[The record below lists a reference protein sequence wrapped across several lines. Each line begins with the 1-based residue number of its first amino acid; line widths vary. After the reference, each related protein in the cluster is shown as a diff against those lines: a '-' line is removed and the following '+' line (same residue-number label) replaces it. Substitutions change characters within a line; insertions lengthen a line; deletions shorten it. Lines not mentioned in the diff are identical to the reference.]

1 MILNNWYNFIR
12 RFLKEVGVR
21 QIIGADVS
29 FYQDDPGTPQ
39 EINFVRMN
47 QTTDFVIIRAGQNL
61 WVDSDFKNNWRRAK
75 EVGLPRGSYW
85 FFDSRADPRQQ
96 AELWSSLLNGD
107 RGELPLFLDLE
118 EAYGG
123 SFTGWQHWK
132 TFLDRLRTLVG
143 QKEISIYTAYHYW
156 INNAPLSQPNEL
168 EYFHRY
174 PLWIANY
181 GVAQPLVPRPWAANE
196 WLFWQFTASGEGPF
210 FGVESLE
217 IDLNYF
223 NGDAEA
229 FARRFGVPVPED
241 PIPPDPAGNQYRVN
255 AGTLNVREGPGTNF
269 KAIGFLLRNEIVEA
283 LEFNADQSWLRVRRL
298 SDGLTGW
305 ASSAFL
311 VRVGAPPPPPPPPPT
326 GDRYRVTA
334 GTLYV
339 REGPGTNFKATGFL
353 RRNDIV
359 EALEFN
365 ADQSWM
371 RVRRLS
377 DGLTGW
383 SSSTYL
389 DKITATPPP
398 PPPPTGDRYRVTASR
413 LHVREGPGT
422 EFASLGFLEFNEVVT
437 AISVNPDGTWRQI
450 RRSDGLTGWAS
461 ARYLVP
467 VQPTPD
473 PDPNEPPPD
482 AVTGN
487 WYRVTG
493 RLNVREGPGTTF
505 KAVGFLN
512 KDEVVEALSANPD
525 QSWIRVR
532 RVDGWTAWASS
543 SFLVNQGR
551 TPASITQ
558 KVFNGVTYYRN
569 VRTSPRRMISHVLEI
584 DMRSEGLRFLV
595 TPPLR
600 DSVPQLCT
608 RTTSQFL
615 HNHDIQIAI
624 NGDEFQYLDPSDYP
638 PQNYCPDGGDPV
650 RPAGYAASRGRVYS
664 AKAPG
669 HPVLYINQRNEI
681 TFDEPKGKV
690 YNAISGERLLVSKGK
705 TVAGL
710 DAQQLHPRTAVGVN
724 QNGRWLYLVVIDGR
738 EASEGATY
746 SELANLLI
754 SYNVYAGMSFDG
766 GGSSTIVIEDVDRL
780 PYILNTPVDENTP
793 GRERAVA
800 NHLGISLKK

>member
-1 MILNNWYNFIR
+1 M
-12 RFLKEVGVR
+12 R
-21 QIIGADVS
+21 QIIGPDVS

-47 QTTDFVIIRAGQNL
+47 LTTDFVIIRAGQNL

-85 FFDSRADPRQQ
+85 FYDSRADPRQQ
-96 AELWSSLLNGD
+96 AELWFSVLNDD

-132 TFLDRLRTLVG
+132 TFLERLRTLVG
-143 QKEISIYTAYHYW
+143 QKEIDIYTAYHYW
-156 INNAPLSQPNEL
+156 INNAPLNQPNEL

-181 GVAQPLVPRPWAANE
+181 GVAQPLVPKPWAANE
-196 WLFWQFTASGEGPF
+196 WLFWQFTASGDGPF

-229 FARRFGVPVPED
+229 FALRFGVPVPED

-269 KAIGFLLRNEIVEA
+269 KAIGFLRRNEIVEA
-283 LEFNADQSWLRVRRL
+283 LEANPDGSWLRVRRI

-305 ASSAFL
+305 ASSAYL
-311 VRVGAPPPPPPPPPT
+311 VRVGSPPPPPAPLPT
-326 GDRYRVTA
+326 GERYRVTA

-339 REGPGTNFKATGFL
+339 REGPGTNFKSIGFL

-365 ADQSWM
+365 ADQSWI
-371 RVRRLS
+371 RVRRLT

-389 DKITATPPP
+389 DKITTTPPP
-398 PPPPTGDRYRVTASR
+398 PPPLIVDKYRVTVSR

-422 EFASLGFLEFNEVVT
+422 EFASLGFIEFNEVVT
-437 AISVNPDGTWRQI
+437 AIGVNTDGTWRQI
-450 RRSDGLTGWAS
+450 RRSDGLTGWSS
-461 ARYLVP
+461 ARFLVL
-467 VQPTPD
+467 VQPTPA
-473 PDPNEPPPD
+473 PEPNEPPPD
-482 AVTGN
+482 EVTGN

-493 RLNVREGPGTTF
+493 RLNVREGPGKTF

-532 RVDGWTAWASS
+532 RVDGWIAWASS

-615 HNHDIQIAI
+615 HNHDMQIAI
-624 NGDEFQYLDPSDYP
+624 NGDEFHYLDPLDYP

-650 RPAGYAASRGRVYS
+650 RLSGYAASRGRVYS

-690 YNAISGERLLVSKGK
+690 YNAISGERTLVSKGK
-705 TVAGL
+705 KIAGL
-710 DAQQLHPRTAVGVN
+710 DAQQLQPRTAIGIN

-738 EASEGATY
+738 EVSEGATY

-754 SYNVYAGMSFDG
+754 SYGVYTGMSFDG
-766 GGSSTIVIEDVDRL
+766 GGSSTMVIEDVDRL